1 MKSWKRN
8 AIVATVLLFVCAG
21 IYLNWSFNQS
31 QSVMDLTETLDADK
45 VMGDTTLVSSD
56 ETDPSA
62 PTSTLDALANQDAK
76 SVSDYFAEVRLSRQ
90 ASRDCHASARVGAC
104 QPGRRLLHPR
114 AAAGTDS
121 IHD

>member
-62 PTSTLDALANQDAK
+62 PTSTLDALRC
-76 SVSDYFAEVRLSRQ
+76 V
-90 ASRDCHASARVGAC
+90 
-104 QPGRRLLHPR
+104 
-114 AAAGTDS
+114 
-121 IHD
+121 